1 MKFKQYDV
9 VRIMAFS
16 VEQAAVADE
25 SNLRQ
30 PRVGD
35 IATIIELYSSP
46 SGYEL
51 ECSDGSGITQ
61 WLMAFRPEDV
71 VLQLRN

>member
-1 MKFKQYDV
+1 MEFKQYDE
-9 VRIMAFS
+9 VRIMAFR
-16 VEQAAVADE
+16 VEQTALAGE

-30 PRVGD
+30 PEVGD

-51 ECSDGSGITQ
+51 ECSDANGITQ

-71 VLQLRN
+71 VLELRL